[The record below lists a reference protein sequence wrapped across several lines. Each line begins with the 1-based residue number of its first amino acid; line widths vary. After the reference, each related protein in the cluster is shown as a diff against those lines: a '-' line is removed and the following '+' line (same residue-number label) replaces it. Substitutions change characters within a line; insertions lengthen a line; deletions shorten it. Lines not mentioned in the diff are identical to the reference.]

1 MSLRLRIA
9 LLNGVL
15 LLASIALGAL
25 ITGFEVR
32 KVLGEELAA
41 ALAGARQTAASA
53 FEDLPRSD
61 HPARDLRQLVGTFDG
76 NRHVRASLMGPRG
89 RSVWASRSDDPGAPP
104 PSWFRHMVEVA
115 PDPAS
120 LPVPPTTFGSAAL
133 VLTPTPGLDVRAAW
147 GEFSTLM
154 IMFATMAAIGLLL
167 VYLAIGAALKPLTV
181 LALRFR
187 QIGAGDYSGRVAETG
202 PPELEHLQ
210 QGFNRMADELEDTT
224 GRNRLLTEYVAKLQE
239 EERAEIARDLHDEIG
254 PHLFAVNLDAE
265 MIAQLGATS
274 EQGGI
279 AERAREIQG
288 SVQYMQRHVRDLLGR
303 LRPTQVTE
311 FGLDAAIE
319 ELVRFWSDRRPDIAF
334 EVSSPKED
342 IPEPVAEIAYRIVQE
357 SLNNAV
363 RHGQPTSVR
372 ITIERHYDRGLL
384 VSVDNDRDAE
394 VSPMPAI
401 VPGSGLGLI
410 GMRERVEAQGGT
422 LNYGLSGAGSGWT
435 VSVQLPLV
443 PQTWPPPQRLQNGQR
458 T

>member
-9 LLNGVL
+9 LLNGLL

-76 NRHVRASLMGPRG
+76 NRHVRASLVAPRG
-89 RSVWASRSDDPGAPP
+89 GSVWTSRSDDPGAPP

-115 PDPAS
+115 PGAAR
-120 LPVPPTTFGSAAL
+120 LPVPPTTFGPAVL
-133 VLTPTPGLDVRAAW
+133 VLTPTPGVDVRAAW

-210 QGFNRMADELEDTT
+210 HGFNRMADELEDTT

-274 EQGGI
+274 GQGGI

-311 FGLDAAIE
+311 FGLAAAIE
-319 ELVRFWSDRRPDIAF
+319 ELVRFWSDRRPAARPSQTGLPGFIAILSNSNS
-334 EVSSPKED
+334 SSPLPKICLEKSRSPTD
-342 IPEPVAEIAYRIVQE
+342 APPVMMTRSLASSAPAPASDKAARSSRQTMRRRSRPPESVTIAAIPRLTVSGTAYWVCHAVPGGASSSPVAMMVM
-357 SLNNAV
+357 
-363 RHGQPTSVR
+363 
-372 ITIERHYDRGLL
+372 RG
-384 VSVDNDRDAE
+384 
-394 VSPMPAI
+394 
-401 VPGSGLGLI
+401 
-410 GMRERVEAQGGT
+410 
-422 LNYGLSGAGSGWT
+422 
-435 VSVQLPLV
+435 
-443 PQTWPPPQRLQNGQR
+443 
-458 T
+458 